1 MARKEH
7 PFYCCYLIQS
17 KKKASSRSLYIGST
31 PNPIR
36 RLRQHNGE
44 IQGGAW
50 KTRNG
55 RPWIVLCLVHGFPN
69 KISALQF
76 EWIWQHPNISR
87 HTKDKEA
94 KINKTPSLSNSLVA
108 LQQIV
113 SCNGWNRW
121 PLEITFFSQHAF
133 EKWKA
138 ISKGNT
144 SVKFTMKEEELMDF
158 YHKASE
164 MESTKPQSENNMTR
178 KSICD
183 ICLCE
188 VHERDSLLH
197 CLYDDCDMTSHTTCL
212 AVHFLEN
219 ENQILPIVGRCIQ
232 CLRFL
237 QWSKLIQS
245 IQMLEMNVNDHE
257 NDMTDQE

>member
-1 MARKEH
+1 MSHQEH
-7 PFYCCYLIQS
+7 SFYCCYLIQS
-17 KKKASSRSLYIGST
+17 KKTASSRSLYIGST

-55 RPWIVLCLVHGFPN
+55 RPWIILCLVHGFPN
-69 KISALQF
+69 KTSALQF

-87 HTKDKEA
+87 HTKNKEESV
-94 KINKTPSLSNSLVA
+94 KKTLSLNSSLVA

-113 SCNGWNRW
+113 SCNCWKRW
-121 PLEITFFSQHAF
+121 PLEITFFSQQAF
-133 EKWKA
+133 EKWNA

-144 SVKFTMKEEELMDF
+144 SVKFSMEEREIMDF
-158 YHKASE
+158 YNKVSE
-164 MESTKPQSENNMTR
+164 VELIKFPSKNKVNR

-183 ICLCE
+183 ICLRGL
-188 VHERDSLLH
+188 HEGDSLLY

-212 AVHFLEN
+212 ATHYLES
-219 ENQILPIVGRCIQ
+219 EEHILPVMGRCIL
-232 CLRFL
+232 CLRNL
-237 QWSKLIQS
+237 QWSKLIKT
-245 IQMLEMNVNDHE
+245 IQNMKRDDNDID
-257 NDMTDQE
+257 NQTSSQE